1 VSGKPIS
8 TLRFEYVDTPERRLL
23 DLEPLGLA
31 GVPCLGYCHYQKT
44 RPEVP
49 EHHHPECVEVTYCLR
64 TSLTYQDSESRIE
77 LLPGQILVTP
87 PDLPHRL
94 SSHSKGL
101 VMDWMIVRVPRADG
115 DLLGL
120 PSGESQALCA
130 RLRGLPKQ
138 PFPGNAAIRQLFQ
151 RLFALYD
158 SPRTL
163 YGRCALRG
171 ACLSLLLALVDASEE
186 PANVA
191 GTARLQ
197 AVIAQMRQR
206 PELEYPVDDL
216 ARQSGLAP
224 GHLINR
230 FKALTGLPPHQF
242 LIACR
247 INAAKERLR
256 SSDQSIT
263 QIALDLGFSSSPHFS
278 TLFRRQTGVT
288 PLAWRGGDEG
298 GAHGADPTLDTQSI
312 A

>member
-1 VSGKPIS
+1 M
-8 TLRFEYVDTPERRLL
+8 
-23 DLEPLGLA
+23 
-31 GVPCLGYCHYQKT
+31 PCLGYCHYQKT

-49 EHHHPECVEVTYCLR
+49 EHYHPECIEITYCLR
-64 TSLTYQDSESRIE
+64 TSLTYQDREDRIE

-101 VMDWMIVRVPRADG
+101 VMDWMIVRAPRAG
-115 DLLGL
+115 NDLLGL
-120 PSGESQALCA
+120 PLEESQALTA

-151 RLFALYD
+151 RLFTLYD
-158 SPRTL
+158 SPRSP

-171 ACLSLLLALVDASEE
+171 ACLSLLLALINASEE

-191 GTARLQ
+191 GAARLQ
-197 AVIAQMRQR
+197 ALIAQMKRS
-206 PELEYPVDDL
+206 PELEYPVDEL
-216 ARQSGLAP
+216 GRQIGLAP

-242 LIACR
+242 LIMCR

-256 SSDQSIT
+256 GSDHSIT
-263 QIALDLGFSSSPHFS
+263 QIALDLGFSSSPHFT

-298 GAHGADPTLDTQSI
+298 GARGADPSLDTQSL